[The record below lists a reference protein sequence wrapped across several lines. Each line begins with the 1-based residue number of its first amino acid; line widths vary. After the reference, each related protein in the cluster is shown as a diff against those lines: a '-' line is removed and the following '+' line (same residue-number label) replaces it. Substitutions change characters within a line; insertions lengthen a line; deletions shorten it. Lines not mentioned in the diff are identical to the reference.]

1 MMTTTTGQNYDKNIS
16 GFKPFFVIS
25 FLVGMVLVGMTPVLV
40 PSYIISVTGSAT
52 DVALMLS
59 LMTLGAFAV
68 PLLAGAADKYRSHR
82 LVQSLS
88 LLAASSYAILG
99 FTQRPL
105 GFALVGL
112 VVALGLA
119 ASVLFLTTYIL
130 NGGYSD
136 KAQADALARSSR
148 MYLFGQVS
156 GALLIAAMLAADIS
170 FKTMFIVAGILLL
183 IAFVFS
189 LLTTKPLE
197 AQLHATM
204 DQQEAAGRQAVDT
217 DKIRLSLKEQLL
229 SPFGRVL
236 IGIFLVYAGWQA
248 VNGQYSNYFLGA
260 FGIEPEISATA
271 NAIGALLGAVVVGL
285 FANWFVKSGGLPQ
298 FNFHALM
305 RVVGGVVLVVLAL
318 VLVWGSRLAVV
329 LPMLAY
335 ILLMQ
340 LRPVQDIAYAAM
352 AARTAVGGATFA
364 QGLVSVVFAFGA
376 IAGNM
381 SSGFIADNFDWTW
394 VPVAMVVLASLG
406 LLVGLSSRKLRD
418 QLYAEAG
425 IDWKTGAL
433 IASTVP
439 DIHLPPKNLL
449 ESET

>member
-1 MMTTTTGQNYDKNIS
+1 M
-16 GFKPFFVIS
+16 
-25 FLVGMVLVGMTPVLV
+25 
-40 PSYIISVTGSAT
+40 
-52 DVALMLS
+52 
-59 LMTLGAFAV
+59 
-68 PLLAGAADKYRSHR
+68 
-82 LVQSLS
+82 
-88 LLAASSYAILG
+88 
-99 FTQRPL
+99 
-105 GFALVGL
+105 
-112 VVALGLA
+112 
-119 ASVLFLTTYIL
+119 
-130 NGGYSD
+130 
-136 KAQADALARSSR
+136 
-148 MYLFGQVS
+148 
-156 GALLIAAMLAADIS
+156 
-170 FKTMFIVAGILLL
+170 
-183 IAFVFS
+183 
-189 LLTTKPLE
+189 
-197 AQLHATM
+197 
-204 DQQEAAGRQAVDT
+204 
-217 DKIRLSLKEQLL
+217 
-229 SPFGRVL
+229 
-236 IGIFLVYAGWQA
+236 
-248 VNGQYSNYFLGA
+248 NGQYSSYFLGA

-298 FNFHALM
+298 FNFHALV

-381 SSGFIADNFDWTW
+381 SSDFIADNFDWTW

-425 IDWKTGAL
+425 IDWKTVAL